1 MTGPK
6 SAQQNGEQTT
16 DLVAWTAACF
26 GVGMDTEEK
35 RSRFG
40 EIDHPRLPLPIMWS
54 RRQEIRRTSFYASV
68 LARALRRSV
77 SRFTV
82 QRSGGSIDYD
92 YALLME
98 SEQGLYSAAR
108 LCSITDYPDI
118 RTSACVLSVC
128 VCVRV
133 CYANALIGRAVMPYT
148 LLGLFNG
155 KR

>member
-1 MTGPK
+1 
-6 SAQQNGEQTT
+6 
-16 DLVAWTAACF
+16 
-26 GVGMDTEEK
+26 MDTEEK

-128 VCVRV
+128 VCVCV
-133 CYANALIGRAVMPYT
+133 LCQCPNWSCSYAIHLAGSVQWKAVTNSGGSRYHEKGGPIMS
-148 LLGLFNG
+148 GAKESVADK